1 MDMNT
6 YEKNIYTI
14 WWFIEAILWSV
25 YYINGIYISALL
37 LLLCLTF
44 YSESIVIKNI
54 RNCLLLFFSVGFFIL
69 WYLIF
74 ISCYTGKIG
83 EWIFIG
89 ATINL
94 FVSLFASFPKYK
106 EKVFNFLLIIFML
119 LLMPII

>member
-1 MDMNT
+1 MNT

-25 YYINGIYISALL
+25 YYINGIYVSALL

-54 RNCLLLFFSVGFFIL
+54 RNCVLLFFSVGFFIL

-83 EWIFIG
+83 EWIFVG

>member
-1 MDMNT
+1 MNT

-54 RNCLLLFFSVGFFIL
+54 RNCVLLLFSVGFFIL

-83 EWIFIG
+83 EWIFVG

>member
-1 MDMNT
+1 MNT

-106 EKVFNFLLIIFML
+106 EKVFNFLLIIFIL

>member
-1 MDMNT
+1 MNT

-54 RNCLLLFFSVGFFIL
+54 RNCVLLFFSVGFFIL

-83 EWIFIG
+83 EWIFVG

-106 EKVFNFLLIIFML
+106 EKVFNFLLIIFIL

>member
-1 MDMNT
+1 MNT

-54 RNCLLLFFSVGFFIL
+54 RNCVLLFFSVGFFIL

-94 FVSLFASFPKYK
+94 FISLFASFPKYK

>member
-1 MDMNT
+1 MNT

-89 ATINL
+89 ATTNL

>member
-1 MDMNT
+1 MNT

-25 YYINGIYISALL
+25 YYINGIYVSALL

-54 RNCLLLFFSVGFFIL
+54 RNCVLLFFSVGFFIL

-74 ISCYTGKIG
+74 ISCYTGQIG
-83 EWIFIG
+83 EWIFVG

-94 FVSLFASFPKYK
+94 FVSFFASFPKYK

>member
-1 MDMNT
+1 MNT

-54 RNCLLLFFSVGFFIL
+54 RNCVLLFFSVGFFIL

-106 EKVFNFLLIIFML
+106 EKVLNFLLIIFML

>member
-1 MDMNT
+1 MNT

-37 LLLCLTF
+37 LSLCLTF

-54 RNCLLLFFSVGFFIL
+54 RNCVLLFFSVGFFIL

-83 EWIFIG
+83 EWIFVG

>member
-1 MDMNT
+1 MNT

-14 WWFIEAILWSV
+14 WWLIEAILWSV
-25 YYINGIYISALL
+25 YYINGIYVSALL

-54 RNCLLLFFSVGFFIL
+54 RNCVLLFFSVGFFIL

>member
-1 MDMNT
+1 MNT

-44 YSESIVIKNI
+44 YSESIVIKYI
-54 RNCLLLFFSVGFFIL
+54 RNCVLLFFSVGFFIL

-83 EWIFIG
+83 EWIFVG

>member
-1 MDMNT
+1 MNT

-54 RNCLLLFFSVGFFIL
+54 RNCVLLFFSLGFFIL

>member
-1 MDMNT
+1 MNT

-83 EWIFIG
+83 EWIFVG

-106 EKVFNFLLIIFML
+106 EKVFNFLLIIFIL

>member
-1 MDMNT
+1 MNT

-54 RNCLLLFFSVGFFIL
+54 RNCVLLFFSVGFFIL

-106 EKVFNFLLIIFML
+106 EKVFNFLLIIFIL

>member
-1 MDMNT
+1 MNT

-54 RNCLLLFFSVGFFIL
+54 RNCVLLFFSVGFFIL

-83 EWIFIG
+83 EWIFVG

>member
-1 MDMNT
+1 MNT

-54 RNCLLLFFSVGFFIL
+54 RKCLLLFFSVGFFIL

-83 EWIFIG
+83 EWIFVG

-106 EKVFNFLLIIFML
+106 EKVFNFLLIIFIL

>member
-1 MDMNT
+1 MNT

-83 EWIFIG
+83 EWIFVG

-94 FVSLFASFPKYK
+94 FVSLFASFPKYQ
-106 EKVFNFLLIIFML
+106 EKVFNFLLIIFIL

>member
-1 MDMNT
+1 MNT

-14 WWFIEAILWSV
+14 WWFIEAMLWSV

-54 RNCLLLFFSVGFFIL
+54 RNCVLLFFSVGFFIL

>member
-1 MDMNT
+1 MNT

-25 YYINGIYISALL
+25 YYINGIYVSALL

-54 RNCLLLFFSVGFFIL
+54 RNCVLLLFSVGFFIL

-83 EWIFIG
+83 EWIFVG

>member
-1 MDMNT
+1 MNT

-54 RNCLLLFFSVGFFIL
+54 RNCVLLFFSVGFFIL

-74 ISCYTGKIG
+74 ISCYIGKIG
-83 EWIFIG
+83 EWIFVG

>member
-1 MDMNT
+1 MNT
-6 YEKNIYTI
+6 YEKNIHTI

-106 EKVFNFLLIIFML
+106 EKMFNFLLIIFML

>member
-1 MDMNT
+1 MEMNT